1 MTTYKLII
9 KNILKTYNNP
19 FLYKSINDN
28 IDGIQKCIFYI
39 LLNKEINIKNKFDF
53 FNDSLEHFLIKNKKE
68 NEFIEYFYKI
78 QKTYNI
84 LNRLV
89 YNYKYKKTK
98 LVVNTDMNL
107 NEIDI
112 NDKNV
117 ICILDNNSK
126 YLFHIKDLINIINSA
141 LTNSCMFFAEPK
153 SIKNP
158 YNNIPFS
165 KSTLYNIYFFIKYK
179 TYYHPILLFKFFYV
193 DFNLTYFKHNNEY
206 LLREY
211 TIQNYVYKSPSNIL
225 IFEIKNIIEF
235 FNDYCKNLK
244 LKNRII
250 IDKDFPKNKLI
261 KIMQPYLLLYFIS
274 NYAYFKQNKREA
286 LYFFK
291 KKMLIFNNF
300 NPSFGRKRYKF
311 IFKTLNNFEKKIC
324 GKIIEFNDTHIK
336 FNNNNNN
343 NNEIFLLDHLKYNE
357 INFIDEYAIN
367 NSYNSYNSSN
377 QSEEEKDADEDDE
390 EEDEEDEED
399 DAYED
404 DDADDSVS

>member
-9 KNILKTYNNP
+9 TNILKTYNNP
-19 FLYKSINDN
+19 FLYKNNNNNINDN
-28 IDGIQKCIFYI
+28 IDGILKCIFSI
-39 LLNKEINIKNKFDF
+39 LLNKEINIKNKFSF
-53 FNDSLEHFLIKNKKE
+53 FFDSLDHFLIKNNKE

-84 LNRLV
+84 LNRFV

-107 NEIDI
+107 NEINI

-141 LTNSCMFFAEPK
+141 LTNSYMFFSEPK

-158 YNNIPFS
+158 YNNIPFN
-165 KSTLYNIYFFIKYK
+165 KSILYNIYFFIKYK
-179 TYYHPILLFKFFYV
+179 TYYHPKFLFKFFYV

-225 IFEIKNIIEF
+225 IFEIKNMINF
-235 FNDYCKNLK
+235 FNDYCKDLK
-244 LKNRII
+244 LKNRIL

-261 KIMQPYLLLYFIS
+261 KIMQPYLLLYCIS
-274 NYAYFKQNKREA
+274 NYSYLKKNKTEA
-286 LYFFK
+286 LYIFNK
-291 KKMLIFNNF
+291 KILIFNNF
-300 NPSFGRKRYKF
+300 NPTFGRKRYKF
-311 IFKTLNNFEKKIC
+311 IFKILDNFEKKVC
-324 GKIIEFNDTHIK
+324 GKIIEFDDKHIK
-336 FNNNNNN
+336 FNNI
-343 NNEIFLLDHLKYNE
+343 NNEIFLLDHLKYTE
-357 INFIDEYAIN
+357 LNFID
-367 NSYNSYNSSN
+367 SYESNNSYNSSN
-377 QSEEEKDADEDDE
+377 NQSE
-390 EEDEEDEED
+390 EEDEEEEEEEEEEEDEE
-399 DAYED
+399 EE
-404 DDADDSVS
+404 DSVS

>member
-9 KNILKTYNNP
+9 KNTLKTYNNP

-28 IDGIQKCIFYI
+28 IDGIQKCIFTI
-39 LLNKEINIKNKFDF
+39 LLNKEINIKNKFEF
-53 FNDSLEHFLIKNKKE
+53 FYDSLDHFLIKNKKE

-107 NEIDI
+107 NEINI

-117 ICILDNNSK
+117 ICILGNNSK

-158 YNNIPFS
+158 YNNIPFN
-165 KSTLYNIYFFIKYK
+165 KSALYNIYFFIKYN
-179 TYYHPILLFKFFYV
+179 TNYHPTLFFKFFYV

-206 LLREY
+206 LLREH

-225 IFEIKNIIEF
+225 LFEIKNMIIF
-235 FNDYCKNLK
+235 FNNYCKDCKDLK
-244 LKNRII
+244 LKNRIV
-250 IDKDFPKNKLI
+250 IDIDFPKNKLI
-261 KIMQPYLLLYFIS
+261 KIMKPYLLLYIIS
-274 NYAYFKQNKREA
+274 QYAYLKKDKNEA
-286 LYFFK
+286 LYFLK
-291 KKMLIFNNF
+291 KN
-300 NPSFGRKRYKF
+300 Y
-311 IFKTLNNFEKKIC
+311 
-324 GKIIEFNDTHIK
+324 
-336 FNNNNNN
+336 
-343 NNEIFLLDHLKYNE
+343 
-357 INFIDEYAIN
+357 
-367 NSYNSYNSSN
+367 
-377 QSEEEKDADEDDE
+377 
-390 EEDEEDEED
+390 
-399 DAYED
+399 
-404 DDADDSVS
+404 